1 MSVTHQPTEPVP
13 RSNPRK
19 YSCLFTE
26 MIPPFVDKSRLRLP
40 CRTFS
45 VLHRIRSLLYNK
57 FTLFSNLFSNRS
69 EISKK
74 LFELESIPRRLVLY
88 SPCTNYSIIK
98 KQMQDFLFLIMI
110 SLTFVFPP
118 LYNQFIQVYTI
129 SSNKILS
136 KSLLSGSTAD
146 AVKRVVISE
155 SILQLFY
162 FREMFYLFHNI
173 FSP

>member
-1 MSVTHQPTEPVP
+1 
-13 RSNPRK
+13 
-19 YSCLFTE
+19 
-26 MIPPFVDKSRLRLP
+26 
-40 CRTFS
+40 
-45 VLHRIRSLLYNK
+45 
-57 FTLFSNLFSNRS
+57 
-69 EISKK
+69 
-74 LFELESIPRRLVLY
+74 
-88 SPCTNYSIIK
+88 
-98 KQMQDFLFLIMI
+98 MQDFLFISMI
-110 SLTFVFPP
+110 SLTFVFPS